1 MGGSDGR
8 KMERRVFKGF
18 VVALLAGVAVA
29 RADVATIVAAK
40 DNTIFQNNV
49 NNSLGAGQ
57 AISAGTSNQSS
68 PRRGLI
74 QFDIVGSIPAG
85 STIDSVQ
92 LTLFLNQVGSSAAT
106 NPTIRLYRLAN
117 DWGEGTAGSST
128 NGVSGIG
135 QGFAAGEGDA
145 TWNARHFSTTAP
157 QLWNSPGGDFAA
169 SDSAAL
175 AIVGTTLNAPYWG
188 STPGLV
194 ADVQNWLDNPALNFG
209 WMLKNDEESTA
220 STVRG
225 FWTREATRT
234 GQTAFVPQLQ
244 VTYAA
249 VPEPGSM
256 TLVLAGCL
264 LAMNQRANGRY
275 GRARR
280 GGP

>member
-1 MGGSDGR
+1 MGEPDGR
-8 KMERRVFKGF
+8 KMERRVFLGLIA
-18 VVALLAGVAVA
+18 ALSTAIAVA
-29 RADVATIVAAK
+29 RADVATIGAAK

-74 QFDIVGSIPAG
+74 QFDIAGAIPAG
-85 STIDSVQ
+85 STIGSVQ
-92 LTLFLNQVGSSAAT
+92 LTLFLNQVGSSAVT

-117 DWGEGTAGSST
+117 DWGEGTAGSAT

-145 TWNARHFSTTAP
+145 TWNARHFSTTTP

-169 SDSAAL
+169 IDSAAL
-175 AIVGTTLNAPYWG
+175 AIVGTTLNTPYIWG
-188 STPGLV
+188 STPNLV
-194 ADVQNWLDNPALNFG
+194 ADVQNWLDNPASNFG

-234 GQTAFVPQLQ
+234 GQTAFMPQLQ
-244 VTYAA
+244 VTYTA
-249 VPEPGSM
+249 VPEPAG
-256 TLVLAGCL
+256 VLLIAGCVT
-264 LAMNQRANGRY
+264 GVV
-275 GRARR
+275 RR
-280 GGP
+280 RPSRHFR